1 MFLIHADM
9 QLCVCFWAQVERGWQ
24 GLGGGWQHPLR
35 TPFPHYIPRLGGAPS
50 CWVSLG
56 GRSALHLNGRVLFPQ
71 TFQALLNGEQRSH
84 PGPQL
89 FSVYLL
95 EGVGVLPL
103 TDGH

>member
-1 MFLIHADM
+1 M
-9 QLCVCFWAQVERGWQ
+9 CVLLGPSGA
-24 GLGGGWQHPLR
+24 GLAGAGGGLA
-35 TPFPHYIPRLGGAPS
+35 APS
-50 CWVSLG
+50 EDTFSPLHSTPGRGAFLLG
-56 GRSALHLNGRVLFPQ
+56 EPLRSALHLNGRVLFPQ